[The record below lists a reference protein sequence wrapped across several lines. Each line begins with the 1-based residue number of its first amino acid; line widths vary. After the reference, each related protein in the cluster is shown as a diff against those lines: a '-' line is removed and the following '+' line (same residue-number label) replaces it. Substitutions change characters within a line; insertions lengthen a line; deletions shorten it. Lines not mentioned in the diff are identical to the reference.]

1 VEESTNNRLEEPAMS
16 PHLHRPSLVARVPL
30 RAARWS
36 AAHPWRAIGAWFA
49 FVAIAVALATLI
61 STEQNTDADY
71 RVGDSGRADAMAS
84 AGHFADDQTES
95 ILVTAREGGTPA
107 PAEVARIGRQLKA
120 ELAGVHGVT
129 QVTPPQWNAGRSAAL
144 VDVHLKSTIDDASQ
158 IQARAAAIA
167 REHADL
173 RVREAGDVSV
183 NTAIND
189 RVADDLGSA
198 EGISLPVTLLL
209 MLLAFGALIAAGV
222 PVLLAITSVAAT
234 MGIAAPLSHLVHAEP
249 TVNSLI
255 VLIGMAVGV
264 DYSLFYLKREREE
277 RAKGHHT
284 LDAVEIAAATSGHSI
299 LVSGAAVIASM
310 AGLFLVGNAT
320 FSSLAAGSIVVVAVA
335 VIGSVTV
342 LPALLAKLGR
352 WVDRPRLPLLWRV
365 NRRIGQGGISRR
377 ILAPVVRRPVAALVV
392 ALVALVALA
401 APALGMKLHAGNLD
415 TLPASI
421 PQVQTLHEIS
431 DQFPSEGT
439 TATVVVHGTA
449 AEHDQVVQAAQ
460 ELERSAAATKSF
472 DQAGSNA
479 IETAPDGETV
489 RVTLPIPYSEADD
502 RSGEAVQQLRDQLVP
517 DAFAGL
523 NVQHA
528 VGGDVAESLDFASQ
542 QSDRLPLVIGFV
554 LLLTVVM
561 MTAAFR
567 SLVVAVLSSA
577 LNLLS
582 VGVSFGILTLV
593 FQHGWFSGSLG
604 FSTPG
609 FVIDWIPLFVM
620 VVLVGLSMDYNVFVL
635 ARIREHALR
644 GLPARVAVERG
655 ITDTAGV
662 ITSAASV
669 MVSVFAIFIT
679 LSMLEMKMMGV
690 ALAASILID
699 ATLIRLV
706 ILPAALVLL
715 GERAWWPGRI
725 ERPHGTVV
733 ESEPELVE
741 VG

>member
-1 VEESTNNRLEEPAMS
+1 MS

-36 AAHPWRAIGAWFA
+36 ATHPWRAIGGWFA
-49 FVAIAVALATLI
+49 FVAIAVALAALI
-61 STEQNTDADY
+61 PVKETTDADY
-71 RVGDSGRADAMAS
+71 RIGESGRADAMTA
-84 AGHFADDQTES
+84 AGRFSDDQTES
-95 ILVTAREGGTPA
+95 VLVTARDGGAPA
-107 PAEVARIGRQLKA
+107 PAAVTQLAGQLKSD
-120 ELAGVHGVT
+120 LTGVT
-129 QVTPPQWNAGRSAAL
+129 GVTGVTGPQWNSDRSAAL
-144 VDVHLKSTIDDASQ
+144 IDVRLKSTVDDASQ
-158 IQARAAAIA
+158 VQARTAAIA
-167 REHADL
+167 RAHAEL

-183 NTAIND
+183 DTAIND
-189 RVADDLGSA
+189 RVARDLQSA
-198 EGISLPVTLLL
+198 EGISLPITLLL

-234 MGIAAPLSHLVHAEP
+234 MGIAAPMSHLIHAEP

-277 RAKGHHT
+277 RAKGHST
-284 LDAVEIAAATSGHSI
+284 RDAVEIAAATSGHSI

-310 AGLFLVGNAT
+310 AGLFIAGSAT
-320 FSSLAAGSIVVVAVA
+320 FASLAAGSIVVVAVA

-342 LPALLAKLGR
+342 LPALLVKLGR

-401 APALGMKLHAGNLD
+401 APALGMKIHDANLD

-421 PQVQTLHEIS
+421 PQVQTLHAVADE
-431 DQFPSEGT
+431 FPSEGA

-449 AEHDQVVQAAQ
+449 AEHDQIVAAMHD
-460 ELERSAAATKSF
+460 LAASAASTRGF
-472 DQAGSNA
+472 DPAGSDA
-479 IETAPDGETV
+479 VETAPDGETV
-489 RVTLPIPYSEADD
+489 RLTLPIPYSASDD
-502 RSGEAVQQLRDQLVP
+502 RSGDAVQQLRDDLVP
-517 DAFAGL
+517 AAFDGMD
-523 NVQHA
+523 VQHA

-542 QSDRLPLVIGFV
+542 QSDRLPFVIGFV
-554 LLLTVVM
+554 LLLTLVM
-561 MTAAFR
+561 MTLAFR
-567 SLVVAVLSSA
+567 SLVVAALSSA

-593 FQHGWFSGSLG
+593 FQHGWFAGPLG
-604 FSTPG
+604 FTSPG

-620 VVLVGLSMDYNVFVL
+620 VILVGLSMDYNVFVL
-635 ARIREHALR
+635 ARIREHAVR
-644 GLPARVAVERG
+644 GLPPRLAVERG

-662 ITSAASV
+662 ITSAAAV

-679 LSMLEMKMMGV
+679 LSMIEMKMMGV
-690 ALAASILID
+690 ALAGSILID

-715 GERAWWPGRI
+715 GRRAWWPGRVAQPQG
-725 ERPHGTVV
+725 EAVV
-733 ESEPELVE
+733 TEVEPAPAH
-741 VG
+741 

>member
-1 VEESTNNRLEEPAMS
+1 MS
-16 PHLHRPSLVARVPL
+16 PHLHRPGLVARAPL

-36 AAHPWRAIGAWFA
+36 ATHPWRAIGAWFA
-49 FVAIAVALATLI
+49 FVAIAVALAALI
-61 STEQNTDADY
+61 PTRQTTDADY
-71 RVGDSGRADAMAS
+71 RLGESGRADAMAS
-84 AGHFADDQTES
+84 AGRFADDQVES
-95 ILVTAREGGTPA
+95 VLVTARDGGTPD
-107 PAEVARIGRQLKA
+107 PAAVAQVADRLVA
-120 ELAGVHGVT
+120 DLAGVQGVT
-129 QVTPPQWNAGRSAAL
+129 QVTAPQWNAGRTAAL
-144 VDVHLKSTIDDASQ
+144 IDVHLKSTVDDASQ
-158 IQARAAAIA
+158 VQARTAAIA
-167 REHADL
+167 RAHADL

-183 NTAIND
+183 DTAIND
-189 RVADDLGSA
+189 RVGQDLSSA
-198 EGISLPVTLLL
+198 EGISLPITVLL

-234 MGIAAPLSHLVHAEP
+234 MGIAAPLSHLIHAEP

-277 RAKGHHT
+277 RAKGHAT
-284 LDAVEIAAATSGHSI
+284 RDAVEIAAATSGHSI

-310 AGLFLVGNAT
+310 AGLFIVGSAT
-320 FSSLAAGSIVVVAVA
+320 FTSLAAGSIVVVAVA
-335 VIGSVTV
+335 VVGSVTV

-392 ALVALVALA
+392 SLIALIALA
-401 APALGMKLHAGNLD
+401 APALGMKIHSGNLD

-421 PQVQTLHEIS
+421 PQVQTLHEIT
-431 DQFPSEGT
+431 DRFPSEGA

-449 AEHDQVVQAAQ
+449 ADHARVLQAAHA
-460 ELERSAAATKSF
+460 LETSAAATTWF
-472 DQAGSNA
+472 DPAGPHA

-489 RVTLPIPYSEADD
+489 RLILPIPYSASDD
-502 RSGEAVQQLRDQLVP
+502 RSGEAVQELRDQLVP
-517 DAFAGL
+517 DAFAGMS
-523 NVQHA
+523 VQHA
-528 VGGDVAESLDFASQ
+528 VGGDVAESLDFASN
-542 QSDRLPLVIGFV
+542 QSDRLPFVIGFV
-554 LLLTVVM
+554 LLLTLVM
-561 MTAAFR
+561 MLMAFR
-567 SLVVAVLSSA
+567 SLVVAALSSA

-593 FQHGWFSGSLG
+593 FQHGWFSGALG

-620 VVLVGLSMDYNVFVL
+620 VILVGLSMDYNVFVL
-635 ARIREHALR
+635 ARIREHAVS
-644 GLPARVAVERG
+644 GMPARLAVERG
-655 ITDTAGV
+655 ISDTAGV

-725 ERPHGTVV
+725 DRPRGSVV
-733 ESEPELVE
+733 EPGADLVE

>member
-1 VEESTNNRLEEPAMS
+1 MS
-16 PHLHRPSLVARVPL
+16 PHLHRPSFVARVPL

-36 AAHPWRAIGAWFA
+36 ASHPWRAIGAWFA
-49 FVAIAVALATLI
+49 FVAVAVALAALI
-61 STEQNTDADY
+61 PTKQTTDADY
-71 RVGDSGRADAMAS
+71 RLGESGRADAMAA
-84 AGHFADDQTES
+84 AGHFADDQVES
-95 ILVTAREGGTPA
+95 ILIQSRDGGTPA
-107 PAEVARIGRQLKA
+107 PDDVATIGQQLRS

-129 QVTPPQWNAGRSAAL
+129 QVADPQWNAGRTAAL
-144 VDVHLKSTIDDASQ
+144 VDVHVRSSVDDASQ
-158 IQARAAAIA
+158 IQARTAAIA
-167 REHADL
+167 RAHAEL

-183 NTAIND
+183 DTAIND
-189 RVADDLGSA
+189 RVADDLHSA
-198 EGISLPVTLLL
+198 EGISLPITLLL

-234 MGIAAPLSHLVHAEP
+234 MGIAAPLSHLIHAEP

-277 RAKGHHT
+277 RAKGHST
-284 LDAVEIAAATSGHSI
+284 RDAVEIAAATSGHSI

-310 AGLFLVGNAT
+310 AGLFIAGSAT
-320 FSSLAAGSIVVVAVA
+320 FASLASGSIVVVAVA

-342 LPALLAKLGR
+342 LPALLVKLGR

-365 NRRIGQGGISRR
+365 NRRIGQGGLSRH

-392 ALVALVALA
+392 SLIALVALA
-401 APALGMKLHAGNLD
+401 APALGMKIHDANLD
-415 TLPASI
+415 TLPDSI
-421 PQVQTLHEIS
+421 PQVKTLHTITDE
-431 DQFPSEGT
+431 FPTEGA

-449 AEHDQVVQAAQ
+449 AQHDQVVRAMQQ
-460 ELERSAAATKSF
+460 LETSTASTPWF
-472 DQAGSNA
+472 DPAGAHA

-489 RVTLPIPYSEADD
+489 RLTLPIPYSGSDD
-502 RSGEAVQQLRDQLVP
+502 RAGEAVQLLRDRFVP
-517 DAFAGL
+517 TAFGGMH
-523 NVQHA
+523 VEHA

-542 QSDRLPLVIGFV
+542 QSDRLPFVIGFV
-554 LLLTVVM
+554 LLLTLVM
-561 MTAAFR
+561 MTLAFR
-567 SLVVAVLSSA
+567 SLVVAALSSA

-593 FQHGWFSGSLG
+593 FQDGWFSGPLG
-604 FSTPG
+604 FTSPG
-609 FVIDWIPLFVM
+609 FVIDWLPLFVM
-620 VVLVGLSMDYNVFVL
+620 VILVGLSMDYNVFVL
-635 ARIREHALR
+635 ARIREHAVR
-644 GLPARVAVERG
+644 GLPPRLAVERG

-662 ITSAASV
+662 ITSAAAV
-669 MVSVFAIFIT
+669 MVSVFSIFIT

-690 ALAASILID
+690 ALAGSILID

-715 GERAWWPGRI
+715 GRKAWWPGRI
-725 ERPHGTVV
+725 DRPHGQVV
-733 ESEPELVE
+733 GADPVPEADPVS

>member
-1 VEESTNNRLEEPAMS
+1 MS
-16 PHLHRPSLVARVPL
+16 PHLHRPGLVARVPM

-36 AAHPWRAIGAWFA
+36 ASHPWRAIGAWFA
-49 FVAIAVALATLI
+49 FVAVAVALAALI
-61 STEQNTDADY
+61 PTKQTTDADY
-71 RVGDSGRADAMAS
+71 RLGESGRADAMSS
-84 AGHFADDQTES
+84 AGHFADDQIES
-95 ILVTAREGGTPA
+95 VLITARDGGA
-107 PAEVARIGRQLKA
+107 PSPTEVAQVASRLQADLQ
-120 ELAGVHGVT
+120 GVHGVT
-129 QVTPPQWNAGRSAAL
+129 QVTDAQWNTTRSAAL
-144 VDVHLKSTIDDASQ
+144 IDVHLKSTVDDASQ
-158 IQARAAAIA
+158 VQARTAAIA
-167 REHADL
+167 RAHADL

-189 RVADDLGSA
+189 RVAEDLHSA
-198 EGISLPVTLLL
+198 EGISLPITVLL

-222 PVLLAITSVAAT
+222 PVLLALTSVAAT
-234 MGIAAPLSHLVHAEP
+234 MGIAAPLSHLIHAEP

-277 RAKGHHT
+277 RAKGHT
-284 LDAVEIAAATSGHSI
+284 TRDAVEIAAATSGHSI
-299 LVSGAAVIASM
+299 LVSGFAVMASL
-310 AGLFLVGNAT
+310 AGLFIVGSAT

-342 LPALLAKLGR
+342 LPALLVKLGR

-392 ALVALVALA
+392 SLAALVALA
-401 APALGMKLHAGNLD
+401 APALGMKLHDGNLD

-421 PQVQTLHEIS
+421 PQVQTMHAIA

-449 AEHDQVVQAAQ
+449 ADHDQIVRAAQ
-460 ELERSAAATKSF
+460 SLETSAAATTWF
-472 DQAGSNA
+472 DPAGTRA

-489 RVTLPIPYSEADD
+489 RLTLPIPYSASDD
-502 RSGEAVQQLRDQLVP
+502 RSGEAVHQLRNHLVP
-517 DAFAGL
+517 EAFSGMQ
-523 NVQHA
+523 VQHA
-528 VGGDVAESLDFASQ
+528 VGGDVAESLDFASN
-542 QSDRLPLVIGFV
+542 QSHRLPFVIGFV
-554 LLLTVVM
+554 LLLTLVM
-561 MTAAFR
+561 MLMAFR
-567 SLVVAVLSSA
+567 SLVVAALSSA

-582 VGVSFGILTLV
+582 VGVSFGVLTLV

-635 ARIREHALR
+635 ARIREHALSGMPTR
-644 GLPARVAVERG
+644 LAVERG
-655 ITDTAGV
+655 ISDTAGV

-669 MVSVFAIFIT
+669 MVSVFAIFVT
-679 LSMLEMKMMGV
+679 LSMIEMKMMGV

-706 ILPAALVLL
+706 ILPASLVLL

-725 ERPHGTVV
+725 DRPRGDVV
-733 ESEPELVE
+733 ETEEPVLVS
-741 VG
+741 

>member
-1 VEESTNNRLEEPAMS
+1 MS
-16 PHLHRPSLVARVPL
+16 PHLHRPGLVARVPL

-36 AAHPWRAIGAWFA
+36 ASHPWRAIGAWFA
-49 FVAIAVALATLI
+49 FVAVAVALAAVIPTKQ
-61 STEQNTDADY
+61 TTDADY
-71 RVGDSGRADAMAS
+71 RLGESGRADAMSS
-84 AGHFADDQTES
+84 AGHFADDQVES
-95 ILVTAREGGTPA
+95 VLITARDGGA
-107 PAEVARIGRQLKA
+107 PSPTEVAQVGSRLRADLT
-120 ELAGVHGVT
+120 GVPGVT
-129 QVTPPQWNAGRSAAL
+129 QVTEPQWNAGRSAAL
-144 VDVHLKSTIDDASQ
+144 IDVHLKSTVDDASQ
-158 IQARAAAIA
+158 VQARTAAIA
-167 REHADL
+167 RAHADL

-189 RVADDLGSA
+189 RVAEDLHSA
-198 EGISLPVTLLL
+198 EGISLPITVLL

-222 PVLLAITSVAAT
+222 PVLLALTSVAAT
-234 MGIAAPLSHLVHAEP
+234 MGIAAPMSHLIHAEP

-277 RAKGHHT
+277 RAKGHTT

-299 LVSGAAVIASM
+299 LVSGVAVMASL
-310 AGLFLVGNAT
+310 AGLFLVGSAT
-320 FSSLAAGSIVVVAVA
+320 FASLAAGSIVVVAVA

-342 LPALLAKLGR
+342 LPALLVKLGR

-377 ILAPVVRRPVAALVV
+377 VLAPVVRRPVAALVV
-392 ALVALVALA
+392 SLIALVALA
-401 APALGMKLHAGNLD
+401 APALGMKIHDGNLD

-421 PQVQTLHEIS
+421 PQVQTMHAIA

-449 AEHDQVVQAAQ
+449 AQHDEVVRAARS
-460 ELERSAAATKSF
+460 LATSAAATKWF
-472 DQAGSNA
+472 DPAGTSA
-479 IETAPDGETV
+479 IETAPDGRTV
-489 RVTLPIPYSEADD
+489 RLTLPIPYSASDD
-502 RSGEAVQQLRDQLVP
+502 RSADAVQELRDHLVP
-517 DAFAGL
+517 DAFSGMP
-523 NVQHA
+523 VQHA
-528 VGGDVAESLDFASQ
+528 VGGDVADSLDFASN
-542 QSDRLPLVIGFV
+542 QSHRLPFVIGFV
-554 LLLTVVM
+554 LLLTLVM
-561 MTAAFR
+561 MLMAFR
-567 SLVVAVLSSA
+567 SLVVAALSSA

-582 VGVSFGILTLV
+582 VGVSFGVLTLV

-635 ARIREHALR
+635 ARIREHALSGMPTR
-644 GLPARVAVERG
+644 LAVERG
-655 ITDTAGV
+655 ISDTAGV

-669 MVSVFAIFIT
+669 MVSVFAIFVT
-679 LSMLEMKMMGV
+679 LSMIEMKMMGI

-706 ILPAALVLL
+706 ILPASLVLL
-715 GERAWWPGRI
+715 GERAWWPARI
-725 ERPHGTVV
+725 DRPRGTLV
-733 ESEPELVE
+733 ETEQELVE

>member
-1 VEESTNNRLEEPAMS
+1 MS
-16 PHLHRPSLVARVPL
+16 PQQSTPGLIARVPL

-36 AAHPWRAIGAWFA
+36 ASHPWRAIGAWFA
-49 FVAIAVALATLI
+49 FVAIAVALAALVPTRQ
-61 STEQNTDADY
+61 TTDADY
-71 RVGDSGRADAMAS
+71 RLGESGRADAMAA
-84 AGHFADDQTES
+84 AGHFADDQVETV
-95 ILVTAREGGTPA
+95 LVTARDGGTPSTA
-107 PAEVARIGRQLKA
+107 SVAQVAAALKG
-120 ELAGVHGVT
+120 ELAGARGVT
-129 QVTPPQWNAGRSAAL
+129 QVTGAQWNAAHTAAL
-144 VDVHLKSTIDDASQ
+144 VDVHLRSTVDDASQ
-158 IQARAAAIA
+158 VQAATASIARA
-167 REHADL
+167 HAEL

-189 RVADDLGSA
+189 RVAQDLHSA
-198 EGISLPVTLLL
+198 EGISLPITVLL
-209 MLLAFGALIAAGV
+209 MLLAFGALVAAGV

-234 MGIAAPLSHLVHAEP
+234 MGIAAPLSHLIHAEP
-249 TVNSLI
+249 TVTSMI

-277 RAKGHHT
+277 RAQGHGT

-299 LVSGAAVIASM
+299 LVSGAAVVASM
-310 AGLFLVGNAT
+310 AGLFIVGGAT
-320 FSSLAAGSIVVVAVA
+320 FSSLASGAIVVVVVN

-352 WVDRPRLPLLWRV
+352 WVDRPRIPLLWRV

-392 ALVALVALA
+392 SLIALVALA
-401 APALGMKLHAGNLD
+401 APALGMKIRDANLD

-421 PQVQTLHEIS
+421 PQVQTLHELARE
-431 DQFPSEGT
+431 FPTQGA
-439 TATVVVHGTA
+439 TAIVVVHGQK
-449 AEHDQVVQAAQ
+449 AEHGQVVAAMQ
-460 ELERSAAATKSF
+460 RLETSAAATPAF
-472 DQAGSNA
+472 DRAGPDAVES
-479 IETAPDGETV
+479 APDGETV
-489 RVTLPIPYSEADD
+489 RLTLPITYSASDD
-502 RSGEAVQQLRDQLVP
+502 RANGAVEQLRDTLVP
-517 DAFAGL
+517 DALAGL
-523 NVQHA
+523 HVEHA
-528 VGGDVAESLDFASQ
+528 VGGDVAESLDFADH
-542 QSDRLPLVIGFV
+542 QSDRLPYVIGFV
-554 LLLTVVM
+554 LLLTLVM
-561 MTAAFR
+561 MTLAFR
-567 SLVVAVLSSA
+567 SLVVAALSSA

-582 VGVSFGILTLV
+582 VGVAFGILTLV

-635 ARIREHALR
+635 ARIREHAVR
-644 GLPARVAVERG
+644 GLPARLAVERG
-655 ITDTAGV
+655 IGDTAGV
-662 ITSAASV
+662 ITSAAAV
-669 MVSVFAIFIT
+669 MVSVFSIFIT

-725 ERPHGTVV
+725 VRPHGAIV
-733 ESEPELVE
+733 EAEPVREHQPA
-741 VG
+741 

>member
-1 VEESTNNRLEEPAMS
+1 MS
-16 PHLHRPSLVARVPL
+16 PHLHRPGLVARVPL

-36 AAHPWRAIGAWFA
+36 ASHPWRAIGAWFA
-49 FVAIAVALATLI
+49 FVAVAVALAAVIPTKQ
-61 STEQNTDADY
+61 TTDADY
-71 RVGDSGRADAMAS
+71 RLGESGRADAMSS
-84 AGHFADDQTES
+84 AGHFADDQVES
-95 ILVTAREGGTPA
+95 VLITARDGGA
-107 PAEVARIGRQLKA
+107 PSPTEVAQVGSRLRADLT
-120 ELAGVHGVT
+120 GVPGVT
-129 QVTPPQWNAGRSAAL
+129 QVTEPQWNAGRSAAL
-144 VDVHLKSTIDDASQ
+144 IDVHLKSTVDDASQ
-158 IQARAAAIA
+158 VQARTAAIA
-167 REHADL
+167 RAHADL

-189 RVADDLGSA
+189 RVAEDLHSA
-198 EGISLPVTLLL
+198 EGISLPITVLL

-222 PVLLAITSVAAT
+222 PVLLALTSVAAT
-234 MGIAAPLSHLVHAEP
+234 MGIAAPMSHLIHAEP

-277 RAKGHHT
+277 RAKGHTT

-299 LVSGAAVIASM
+299 LVSGVAVMASL
-310 AGLFLVGNAT
+310 AGLFLVGSAT
-320 FSSLAAGSIVVVAVA
+320 FASLAAGSIVVVAVA

-342 LPALLAKLGR
+342 LPALLVKLGR

-392 ALVALVALA
+392 SLIALVALA
-401 APALGMKLHAGNLD
+401 APALGMKIHDGNLD

-421 PQVQTLHEIS
+421 PQVQTMHAIA

-449 AEHDQVVQAAQ
+449 AQHDEVVRAARS
-460 ELERSAAATKSF
+460 LATSAAATKWF
-472 DQAGSNA
+472 DPAGTSA
-479 IETAPDGETV
+479 IETAPDGRTV
-489 RVTLPIPYSEADD
+489 RLTLPIPYSASDD
-502 RSGEAVQQLRDQLVP
+502 RSADAVQELRDHLVP
-517 DAFAGL
+517 DAFSGMP
-523 NVQHA
+523 VQHA
-528 VGGDVAESLDFASQ
+528 VGGDVADSLDFASN
-542 QSDRLPLVIGFV
+542 QSHRLPFVIGFV
-554 LLLTVVM
+554 LLLTLVM
-561 MTAAFR
+561 MLMAFR
-567 SLVVAVLSSA
+567 SLVVAALSSA

-582 VGVSFGILTLV
+582 VGVSFGVLTLV

-635 ARIREHALR
+635 ARIREHALSGMPTR
-644 GLPARVAVERG
+644 LAVERG
-655 ITDTAGV
+655 ISDTAGV

-669 MVSVFAIFIT
+669 MVSVFAIFVT
-679 LSMLEMKMMGV
+679 LSMIEMKMMGI

-706 ILPAALVLL
+706 ILPASLVLL
-715 GERAWWPGRI
+715 GERAWWPARI
-725 ERPHGTVV
+725 DRPRGTLV
-733 ESEPELVE
+733 ESEQELVE

>member
-1 VEESTNNRLEEPAMS
+1 MS
-16 PHLHRPSLVARVPL
+16 PHLQRPGLMARVPL

-36 AAHPWRAIGAWFA
+36 ATHPWRAIGAWFA
-49 FVAIAVALATLI
+49 FVAIAVALAALVPTKE
-61 STEQNTDADY
+61 TTDADY
-71 RVGDSGRADAMAS
+71 RMGESGRADAMAA
-84 AGHFADDQTES
+84 AGHFADDQVES
-95 ILVTAREGGTPA
+95 VLVTSRDGGTPP
-107 PAEVARIGRQLKA
+107 PAEVAQVATRLKA
-120 ELAGVHGVT
+120 DLTHVHGVT
-129 QVTPPQWNAGRSAAL
+129 EVTKPQWNAGRTAAL
-144 VDVHLKSTIDDASQ
+144 INVHIKSTIDDASQ
-158 IQARAAAIA
+158 VQARTAAIA
-167 REHADL
+167 RAHADL
-173 RVREAGDVSV
+173 RVREAGELSV
-183 NTAIND
+183 NAAIDD
-189 RVADDLGSA
+189 RVSEDLGSA
-198 EGISLPVTLLL
+198 EGISLPVTVLL

-234 MGIAAPLSHLVHAEP
+234 MGIAAPLSHLIHAEG
-249 TVNSLI
+249 TVTSMI

-264 DYSLFYLKREREE
+264 GYSLFYLKREREE
-277 RAKGHHT
+277 RAKGHST
-284 LDAVEIAAATSGHSI
+284 RDAVEIAAATSGHSI
-299 LVSGAAVIASM
+299 LVSGAAVAASL
-310 AGLFLVGNAT
+310 AGLFIVGGAT
-320 FSSLAAGSIVVVAVA
+320 FSSLAAGAIVVVVVN

-352 WVDRPRLPLLWRV
+352 WVDRPRIPLLWRV

-392 ALVALVALA
+392 SLIALVALA
-401 APALGMKLHAGNLD
+401 APALGMKIHDANIN

-421 PQVQTLHEIS
+421 PQVQTWHEIT
-431 DQFPSEGT
+431 DEFPTEGA

-449 AEHDQVVQAAQ
+449 AEHDQVVEAAH
-460 ELERSAAATKSF
+460 ELETSAAATQWF
-472 DQAGSNA
+472 DKAGANA
-479 IETAPDGETV
+479 LETAPDGETV
-489 RVTLPIPYSEADD
+489 RLTLPIPYSASDD
-502 RSGEAVQQLRDQLVP
+502 RSGEAVQQLRDHLVP

-523 NVQHA
+523 HVQHA
-528 VGGDVAESLDFASQ
+528 VGGDVADSLDFAAN
-542 QSDRLPLVIGFV
+542 QSDRLPFVIGFV
-554 LLLTVVM
+554 LLLTLVM
-561 MTAAFR
+561 MTVAFR
-567 SLVVAVLSSA
+567 SLVVAALSSA

-593 FQHGWFSGSLG
+593 FQHGWFSGSLA

-620 VVLVGLSMDYNVFVL
+620 VILVGLSMDYNVFVL
-635 ARIREHALR
+635 ARIREHVVS
-644 GLPARVAVERG
+644 GMPARLAVQRG
-655 ITDTAGV
+655 ISDTAGV
-662 ITSAASV
+662 ITSAAAV

-725 ERPHGTVV
+725 DRPRGEVV
-733 ESEPELVE
+733 ETEPELVR